1 MKREN
6 FSSIDYLIHFLIH
19 ECFVST
25 GEIAPVGPTSFEFV
39 VPEGSPLTISP
50 SVGTIEPGKV
60 LIVGLSIRKI
70 YYWKDLSNDIINI
83 QLLLNQK
90 SKLYY

>member
-60 LIVGLSIRKI
+60 PG
-70 YYWKDLSNDIINI
+70 INSRSKHQKNI
-83 QLLLNQK
+83 LLERFIK
-90 SKLYY
+90 